1 MLTRLRELLMRM
13 EEVDS
18 ERFATTLDQIRD
30 LDLESLWRPFEIKDK
45 DRVQQWK
52 SWLNGDGEMPET
64 RAPPKVHISDMTEPE
79 IPKLD
84 DALAT
89 LDDLGFLD

>member
-1 MLTRLRELLMRM
+1 
-13 EEVDS
+13 
-18 ERFATTLDQIRD
+18 
-30 LDLESLWRPFEIKDK
+30 
-45 DRVQQWK
+45 
-52 SWLNGDGEMPET
+52 MPET